1 VLTERRSRYSG
12 SIKEERF
19 CINLD
24 EFTQGEAP
32 IPRFLLV
39 IEPGVVPSFLRGI
52 YHFPGFPLVSINGLF
67 NWFSMVD
74 LPDYA
79 QGQSRGT

>member
-19 CINLD
+19 CNNLD

-39 IEPGVVPSFLRGI
+39 IEPGVVPSFLKGDVP
-52 YHFPGFPLVSINGLF
+52 FPRIPTRF
-67 NWFSMVD
+67 NKWTIQLDFHGRS
-74 LPDYA
+74 
-79 QGQSRGT
+79 S